1 MIVTVS
7 SALGRRLACFASG
20 RWMSFALRSGIVT
33 AFSLALTA
41 WNSTAAQAVCADPGT
56 TPRLDV
62 PAVTCALGQPCN
74 VSIDLSLDDFP
85 NEERVK
91 TVSATLTS
99 DNAITCASCSV
110 QSPAGYGNCIFNAGA
125 CALFLGD
132 PFDTVNEFGEGTL
145 ANITLTC
152 DELGIHD
159 LDLTGATFGDSDG
172 GVIEGCGRAAAISCG
187 IACDDDLD
195 CSSLDDQ
202 CHVGVCDGG
211 TSVCTK
217 TLVGEDPS
225 CAISCPDTLDP
236 FCLDAGRAKFD
247 YNEKRV
253 GREKMNLR
261 WQKIAT
267 ATTQADY
274 GDPLNGATSVAT
286 CIYDDAGILA
296 REFVV
301 DRAGD
306 VCAGKPCWK
315 TKGTRGYE
323 YKDKETSATGISKI
337 DYLSGD
343 AGKGRASTKGKNN
356 AKQGHTS
363 LPTGVVASLNGSTAL
378 TIQVLTEDGWCV
390 GATLDEIKED
400 GPLRFRAQKR

>member
-1 MIVTVS
+1 
-7 SALGRRLACFASG
+7 
-20 RWMSFALRSGIVT
+20 MSFSLRLGIV
-33 AFSLALTA
+33 AALALMA
-41 WNSTAAQAVCADPGT
+41 WAPTVAQAVCADPGM

-62 PAVTCALGQPCN
+62 PLVTCALGQPCA
-74 VSIDLSLDDFP
+74 VPIDLALDDFP

-99 DNAITCASCSV
+99 NKAMTCVTCSV

-125 CALFLGD
+125 CSFFLGD
-132 PFDTVNEFGEGTL
+132 PFDVVNEFGEGTL
-145 ANITLTC
+145 ANLSLTC

-159 LDLTGATFGDSDG
+159 LDLTATTFGDSDG
-172 GVIEGCGRAAAISCG
+172 GLVEGCGQAAAISCG
-187 IACDDDLD
+187 IGCDDDLD
-195 CSSLDDQ
+195 CSSLGDQ

-211 TSVCTK
+211 NSVCTT
-217 TLVGEDPS
+217 TLLSEEPA
-225 CAISCPDTLDP
+225 CAISCPVVLDP

-247 YNEKRV
+247 YNEKRA

-261 WQKIAT
+261 WLKIAT

-274 GDPLNGATSVAT
+274 GDPLNGAMSVAT
-286 CIYDDAGILA
+286 CIYDDAGSLVQ
-296 REFVV
+296 EFLV
-301 DRAGD
+301 DRAGE

-323 YKDKETSATGISKI
+323 YKDKETSATGVSKI

-343 AGKGRASTKGKNN
+343 AGKGRAGTKGKNN

-363 LPTGVVASLNGSTAL
+363 LPTGVAAALSGNPAL
-378 TIQVLTEDGWCV
+378 TIQFLTQGGWCV
-390 GATLDEIKED
+390 GATLDKIKDD